1 MPKQR
6 NEREENNPMNEIA
19 NYLKTKLKNLYK
31 QSFPNNANYTK
42 SKRIKTLSNTYHLEA
57 EKLK

>member
-31 QSFPNNANYTK
+31 
-42 SKRIKTLSNTYHLEA
+42 
-57 EKLK
+57 